1 MCLLPG
7 RQGAE
12 NDRYNR
18 YAIAGQFSMLMT
30 EQCTAVHKNTSPDT
44 HGQDMVIAG
53 KLVLIGHKMPPT
65 HNPQVLV
72 CRLSAKRYFFTNC
85 GFSGDGEALSGSWA
99 CEPLLKKHPGILEI
113 LDLMLSWVPGE
124 KDLILNLGLI

>member
-30 EQCTAVHKNTSPDT
+30 KQCTAVHKNTSPDT

-53 KLVLIGHKMPPT
+53 KLVLIGYKLPPT
-65 HNPQVLV
+65 HACPQSPGYG
-72 CRLSAKRYFFTNC
+72 LSTV
-85 GFSGDGEALSGSWA
+85 GQSGISSPIVA
-99 CEPLLKKHPGILEI
+99 CAVAERPYQGPGH
-113 LDLMLSWVPGE
+113 LDVY
-124 KDLILNLGLI
+124 